1 MRVSAARTCALGGVG
16 VGSDKVRL
24 AFDAEERAPLMQQK
38 TSSDLLHYEDI
49 TVGETVAFGRKG
61 VTKEEIVAFA
71 GAYDP
76 QPIHLDEEVAKRS
89 IVGGLCASGF
99 HSCAILMRM
108 LADDVLNKATSLGS
122 PGMDEV
128 KWLKP
133 VRPDDVLTAR
143 YTCTSK
149 RVLGSRPDVGLS
161 AMTFEMLNQTG
172 GVVMIWTSKQLW
184 RVRHPE
190 TQAPTPAAGPKAAAA
205 PLQSLWDMQGP
216 APSET
221 SNYFEDRVIGETA
234 DLGSHTFAKDE
245 IVAFA
250 REFDPQPFHLD
261 EEAAK
266 SSLFGA
272 LCASGWHTAAHYIRL
287 SVALRQGIEAKIRAA
302 GGKVAIYGPSPGFK
316 NVRWLKPVYVGDTIT
331 YRNRTTEKIDL
342 KSRPERGLIVSET
355 QGRNQKGEIVFAIN
369 GQILAERRE
378 PFRVE

>member
-1 MRVSAARTCALGGVG
+1 MQEKTAAHA
-16 VGSDKVRL
+16 
-24 AFDAEERAPLMQQK
+24 
-38 TSSDLLHYEDI
+38 DLLHFEDLVVGQ
-49 TVGETVAFGRKG
+49 TVPFGRKR
-61 VTKEEIVAFA
+61 VTKEDIVAFA
-71 GAYDP
+71 SAYDP
-76 QPIHLDEEVAKRS
+76 QPIHLDEEVARRS

-143 YTCTSK
+143 YTCTCK
-149 RVLGSRPDVGLS
+149 RVLGSRPNVGLS
-161 AMTFEMLNQTG
+161 AVTFEMLNQAG
-172 GVVMIWTSKQLW
+172 DVVMIWRSNQLW
-184 RVRHPE
+184 RVRHP
-190 TQAPTPAAGPKAAAA
+190 AAVAPAAPSSGSAKVGQA
-205 PLQSLWDMQGP
+205 LQSLWDMPGP
-216 APSET
+216 APSER

-261 EEAAK
+261 EAAAR

-287 SVALRQGIEAKIRAA
+287 SVALRQGLEAKIRAA

-378 PFRVE
+378 PYRAG

>member
-1 MRVSAARTCALGGVG
+1 MLRCG
-16 VGSDKVRL
+16 L
-24 AFDAEERAPLMQQK
+24 AFDGQEHAPLMQKK

-49 TVGETVAFGRKG
+49 TVGETVPFGRKR

-71 GAYDP
+71 SAYDP
-76 QPIHLDEEVAKRS
+76 QLIHLDEEVAKRS

-133 VRPDDVLTAR
+133 VRPGDDLTAR

-149 RVLGSRPDVGLS
+149 RLLGSRPNVGLS
-161 AMTFEMLNQTG
+161 AVTFEMLNQAG
-172 GVVMIWTSKQLW
+172 DAVMTWRSNQLW
-184 RVRHPE
+184 RVRHP
-190 TQAPTPAAGPKAAAA
+190 QAQSPSPAGPKAAATA
-205 PLQSLWDMQGP
+205 LQSLWDMQGP
-216 APSET
+216 APSER
-221 SNYFEDRVIGETA
+221 SNYFEDRVIGECA
-234 DLGSHTFAKDE
+234 DLGSHTFGKDE

-250 REFDPQPFHLD
+250 RAYDPQPFHLD
-261 EEAAK
+261 EAAAK

-287 SVALRQGIEAKIRAA
+287 SVALRQGIEARIRDA
-302 GGKVAIYGPSPGFK
+302 GGKIAVYGPSPGFK
-316 NVRWLKPVYVGDTIT
+316 NVRWLKPVYVGDTIA
-331 YRNRTTEKIDL
+331 YSNRTTEKIDL

-355 QGRNQKGEIVFAIN
+355 QGRNQKGEIVFSIN
-369 GQILAERRE
+369 GQILAERSE
-378 PFRVE
+378 PYRT

>member
-1 MRVSAARTCALGGVG
+1 MQ
-16 VGSDKVRL
+16 DK
-24 AFDAEERAPLMQQK
+24 AP
-38 TSSDLLHYEDI
+38 TRSGLLHFEDVI
-49 TVGETVAFGRKG
+49 VGQTVPFGRKR
-61 VTKEEIVAFA
+61 VTKDEIVAFA
-71 GAYDP
+71 SAYDP
-76 QPIHLDEEVAKRS
+76 QLIHLDEEVAKRS

-133 VRPDDVLTAR
+133 VRPDDELTAR

-149 RVLGSRPDVGLS
+149 RVLHSRPHVGL
-161 AMTFEMLNQTG
+161 AAVTFDMLNQAG
-172 GVVMIWTSKQLW
+172 DVVMVWKSNQLLS
-184 RVRHPE
+184 VRDPNALE
-190 TQAPTPAAGPKAAAA
+190 LTTASSGPAKTVT
-205 PLQSLWDMQGP
+205 PLQSLWDMPAGP
-216 APSET
+216 APSAR
-221 SNYFEDRVIGETA
+221 SNYFEDRVIGEFA
-234 DLGSHTFAKDE
+234 DLGSHTFTKPE

-250 REFDPQPFHLD
+250 REYDPQPFHLD

-287 SVALRQGIEAKIRAA
+287 SVALRQGIEAKIRDA
-302 GGKVAIYGPSPGFK
+302 GGKVAVYGPSPGFK
-316 NVRWLKPVYVGDTIT
+316 KVRWLKPVYVGDTIT
-331 YRNRTTEKIDL
+331 YRNRTTQKIDL
-342 KSRPERGLIVSET
+342 KSRPERGLVVTET

-378 PFRVE
+378 PYRAA

>member
-1 MRVSAARTCALGGVG
+1 MQEKTAAHA
-16 VGSDKVRL
+16 
-24 AFDAEERAPLMQQK
+24 
-38 TSSDLLHYEDI
+38 DLLHFEDLI
-49 TVGETVAFGRKG
+49 VGQTVPFGRKR

-71 GAYDP
+71 SAYDP

-149 RVLGSRPDVGLS
+149 RVLGSRPNVGL
-161 AMTFEMLNQTG
+161 APVTFEMVNEAG
-172 GVVMIWTSKQLW
+172 DVVMIWRSNQLL

-190 TQAPTPAAGPKAAAA
+190 ANVPTAATSPAKAASP
-205 PLQSLWDMQGP
+205 PLQSLWDVEGP
-216 APSET
+216 APSER

-234 DLGSHTFAKDE
+234 DLGSHTFGKDE

-261 EEAAK
+261 ETAAK

-272 LCASGWHTAAHYIRL
+272 LCASGWHAAAHYIRL

-302 GGKVAIYGPSPGFK
+302 GGTVAIYGPSPGFK
-316 NVRWLKPVYVGDTIT
+316 NVRWLKPVFVGDTIT
-331 YRNRTTEKIDL
+331 YRNRVTEKIDL

-355 QGRNQKGEIVFAIN
+355 HGRNQKGEIVFAIN

-378 PFRVE
+378 PYRA

>member
-1 MRVSAARTCALGGVG
+1 MQ
-16 VGSDKVRL
+16 D
-24 AFDAEERAPLMQQK
+24 EAP
-38 TSSDLLHYEDI
+38 SRSDLLHFEDI
-49 TVGETVAFGRKG
+49 VVGETVPFGRKQ

-71 GAYDP
+71 SAYDP
-76 QPIHLDEEVAKRS
+76 QLIHLDEEVAKRS

-149 RVLGSRPDVGLS
+149 RVLGSRPNVGL
-161 AMTFEMLNQTG
+161 AAVTFEMLNQAG
-172 GVVMIWTSKQLW
+172 DVVMIWMSNQLLA
-184 RVRHPE
+184 VRHP
-190 TQAPTPAAGPKAAAA
+190 GGAA
-205 PLQSLWDMQGP
+205 PATQGSAKAGAALQNLWDLPAGP
-216 APSET
+216 APSVQ
-221 SNYFEDRVIGETA
+221 SNYFEDRVIGECA
-234 DLGSHTFAKDE
+234 ELGSHTFTKPE
-245 IVAFA
+245 IIAFA
-250 REFDPQPFHLD
+250 REYDPQPFHLD

-287 SVALRQGIEAKIRAA
+287 SVALRHGIEAKIRAA

-316 NVRWLKPVYVGDTIT
+316 NVRWLKPVFAGDTIT
-331 YRNRTTEKIDL
+331 YRNRTTQKIDL
-342 KSRPERGLIVSET
+342 KSRPERGLIASET
-355 QGRNQKGEIVFAIN
+355 QGRNQNGEIVFAIN

-378 PFRVE
+378 PYRPA